1 MQEEEQA
8 EEVLTHR
15 EHVGGAELGEEMQEY
30 SGGEEGREGRE
41 ELEWESRSREDIYKE
56 MKISLLFA
64 SVKLTERFVVMVLV
78 FASLV

>member
-1 MQEEEQA
+1 M
-8 EEVLTHR
+8 LGHR
-15 EHVGGAELGEEMQEY
+15 EHAGDAELGEDIQEY
-30 SGGEEGREGRE
+30 SGGEGEKEGGK